1 MEHTEEDD
9 HTAWRPGLHL
19 FCNDQE
25 FCDYIDTHGG
35 KKAADIAR
43 KARTE
48 SNAIIKKMIG

>member
-1 MEHTEEDD
+1 MEHTKEDER
-9 HTAWRPGLHL
+9 TAWRPGMHL

-43 KARTE
+43 KARSE